1 MNTITPLGFPQIWT
15 EGLVRNILSLI
26 HKQWIAHNVVTNDKK
41 DLKVR
46 NGKELVAAIITQF
59 HMDVEGLLPQDQ
71 HLITCGRQAVKDM
84 SATGQNKGL
93 AELYTN
99 CTLGTRNLIAIKSE
113 TSQLQILMHS
123 WMNGAYF

>member
-41 DLKVR
+41 DLKVC

-59 HMDVEGLLPQDQ
+59 CMDVEGLLPQDQ

-84 SATGQNKGL
+84 SATGQSKDL
-93 AELYTN
+93 AELYTH
-99 CTLGTRNLIAIKSE
+99 CTRDLGIT
-113 TSQLQILMHS
+113 
-123 WMNGAYF
+123 